1 MIFIAII
8 SLLAF
13 VIAIGGAFFSFS
25 SFYISLVIP
34 IFLYSWLIYFGK
46 KTGELDFSDGD
57 WEIIRIIAYSF
68 IAVSISLFYLTS
80 QPESTF
86 LITVFSIIFL
96 LGIAFYLMA
105 VIGPFF
111 EKESRIKIRKSGL
124 LGIDKYTGTLSLQ
137 KSIIWGAILGIS
149 ISIVL
154 SSVIPEWYDPRVID
168 SIYLQKDFYNKNE
181 FSSEEERF
189 LFEEFDESFTEIE
202 KKRHFERLVQI
213 NPKKDFYKTQS
224 MLWTE
229 KAKQAEEERRAKAKQ
244 AEEERRAKAKQAEEE
259 RVRAAR
265 AREERYAE
273 VRRRDGIYSQ
283 SQAFSRCK
291 SQLRSKVNRG
301 YYMNYSESTQKSMMT
316 SEIDSCMYK
325 YGYFGN

>member
-1 MIFIAII
+1 MLFIVII

-34 IFLYSWLIYFGK
+34 IFLSSWTIYLGK
-46 KTGELDFSDGD
+46 KTGELGFFDRDI
-57 WEIIRIIAYSF
+57 WKILALSF
-68 IAVSISLFYLTS
+68 IAVFLGLLYLTS

-86 LITVFSIIFL
+86 LIIVFSIMLL
-96 LGIAFYLMA
+96 LGIAFFSIL

-111 EKESRIKIRKSGL
+111 DKELRLRMRESGL

-168 SIYLQKDFYNKNE
+168 SIYLQKDFYNTNE
-181 FSSEEERF
+181 FSSEEERL
-189 LFEEFDESFTEIE
+189 LFADFDESFTENE

-213 NPKKDFYKTQS
+213 NPKKDFYITES
-224 MLWTE
+224 VFWTE
-229 KAKQAEEERRAKAKQ
+229 KAKQAEKERLAQEKQ
-244 AEEERRAKAKQAEEE
+244 
-259 RVRAAR
+259 
-265 AREERYAE
+265 
-273 VRRRDGIYSQ
+273 
-283 SQAFSRCK
+283 
-291 SQLRSKVNRG
+291 
-301 YYMNYSESTQKSMMT
+301 
-316 SEIDSCMYK
+316 
-325 YGYFGN
+325 

>member
-1 MIFIAII
+1 MLFITII

-57 WEIIRIIAYSF
+57 LIRFLAFSF

-86 LITVFSIIFL
+86 LIIVFSIIFL
-96 LGIAFYLMA
+96 LGIAFYLWG
-105 VIGPFF
+105 VIGPFLY
-111 EKESRIKIRKSGL
+111 EESRIKIRKSGL
-124 LGIDKYTGTLSLQ
+124 LGIDKYTGTLSL
-137 KSIIWGAILGIS
+137 KKIIIWGAILGIS

-168 SIYLQKDFYNKNE
+168 SIYFQKDFYNKNE

-189 LFEEFDESFTEIE
+189 LFEELDESFTEIE

-224 MLWTE
+224 IFWTE
-229 KAKQAEEERRAKAKQ
+229 KAKQAEEERLAKAKQ
-244 AEEERRAKAKQAEEE
+244 AEKESRKAAK
-259 RVRAAR
+259 

-291 SQLRSKVNRG
+291 SQLSSKVNRG

-316 SEIDSCMYK
+316 SEVDSCMYK
-325 YGYFGN
+325 YGYSGN